1 MHIWGHF
8 NTITKHRHKVMR
20 LCFRIGLYRQGLM
33 HDLAKYSLTEFPKG
47 CIYFQGDRSPNNKER
62 EVTGISLSW
71 LHHKGRSRHHFEY
84 WLDYDETRPGCMRGM
99 RMPRR
104 YIAEMFCDRLAACQ
118 TYEKE
123 NYTQQSP
130 INFFYRGM
138 GRYFMHP
145 ETRKELGYLLTYYAE
160 RGEDETVKYIKNR
173 YLKGEVIP
181 DDYMEKDAVNGQPR
195 KPSQEPLSKARI
207 HSPEFAEFAQLDPI
221 TGMIIPPDSIDFN

>member
-8 NTITKHRHKVMR
+8 KTITKHRHKVMR

-33 HDLAKYSLTEFPKG
+33 HDLAKYSPTEFPKG

-71 LHHKGRSRHHFEY
+71 LHHKGRSKHHFEY

-118 TYEKE
+118 TYEKDK
-123 NYTQQSP
+123 YTQKSP
-130 INFFYRGM
+130 VNFFYRGM

-145 ETRKELGYLLTYYAE
+145 ETRKEIGYLLTYYAE
-160 RGEDETVKYIKNR
+160 HGEDETVRYIKHE
-173 YLKGEVIP
+173 YLKGAPVP
-181 DDYMEKDAVNGQPR
+181 DSYAERDAVNGEPR

-207 HSPEFAEFAQLDPI
+207 HSPEFAELDPV
-221 TGMIIPPDSIDFN
+221 TGMIIPPESIDFK

>member
-1 MHIWGHF
+1 
-8 NTITKHRHKVMR
+8 MR

-33 HDLAKYSLTEFPKG
+33 HDLAKYSPTEFPKG

-71 LHHKGRSRHHFEY
+71 LHHKGRSKHHFEY

-104 YIAEMFCDRLAACQ
+104 YVAEMFCDRLAACQ
-118 TYEKE
+118 TYEKDK
-123 NYTQQSP
+123 YTQESP
-130 INFFYRGM
+130 VNFFYRGM

-145 ETRKELGYLLTYYAE
+145 ETRKEIGYLLTYYAE
-160 RGEDETVKYIKNR
+160 HGEDETVRYIKHE
-173 YLKGEVIP
+173 YLKGVPVP
-181 DDYMEKDAVNGQPR
+181 DSYTERDAVNGKPR

-207 HSPEFAEFAQLDPI
+207 HSPEFAELDPV
-221 TGMIIPPDSIDFN
+221 TGMIIPPESIDFK

>member
-8 NTITKHRHKVMR
+8 KTITKHRHKVMR

-33 HDLAKYSLTEFPKG
+33 HDLAKYSPTEFPKG

-71 LHHKGRSRHHFEY
+71 LHHKGRSKHHFEY

-104 YIAEMFCDRLAACQ
+104 YVAEMFCDRLAACQ
-118 TYEKE
+118 TYEKDK
-123 NYTQQSP
+123 YTQESP
-130 INFFYRGM
+130 VNFFYRGM

-145 ETRKELGYLLTYYAE
+145 ETRKEIGYLLTYYAE
-160 RGEDETVKYIKNR
+160 HGEDETVRYIKHE
-173 YLKGEVIP
+173 YLKGAPIP
-181 DDYMEKDAVNGQPR
+181 DSYAERDAVNGKPR

-207 HSPEFAEFAQLDPI
+207 HSPEFAELDPV
-221 TGMIIPPDSIDFN
+221 TGMIIPPESIDFK

>member
-8 NTITKHRHKVMR
+8 KTITKHRHKVMR

-33 HDLAKYSLTEFPKG
+33 HDLAKYSPTEFPKG
-47 CIYFQGDRSPNNKER
+47 CIYFLGDRSPNNKER

-71 LHHKGRSRHHFEY
+71 LHHKGRSKHHFEY

-104 YIAEMFCDRLAACQ
+104 YVAEMFCDRLAACQ
-118 TYEKE
+118 TYEKDK
-123 NYTQQSP
+123 YTQESP
-130 INFFYRGM
+130 VNFFYRGM

-145 ETRKELGYLLTYYAE
+145 ETRKEIGYLLTYYAE
-160 RGEDETVKYIKNR
+160 HGEDETVRYIKHE
-173 YLKGEVIP
+173 YLKGAPVP
-181 DDYMEKDAVNGQPR
+181 DSYAERDAVNGKPR

-207 HSPEFAEFAQLDPI
+207 HSPEFAELDPV
-221 TGMIIPPDSIDFN
+221 TGMIIPPESIDFK

>member
-8 NTITKHRHKVMR
+8 KTITKHRHKVMR

-33 HDLAKYSLTEFPKG
+33 HDLAKYSPTEFPKG

-71 LHHKGRSRHHFEY
+71 LHHKGRSKHHFEY

-104 YIAEMFCDRLAACQ
+104 YVAEMFCDRLAACQ
-118 TYEKE
+118 TYEKDK
-123 NYTQQSP
+123 YTQESP
-130 INFFYRGM
+130 VNFFYRGM

-145 ETRKELGYLLTYYAE
+145 ETRKEIGYLLTYYAE
-160 RGEDETVKYIKNR
+160 HGEDETVRYIKHD
-173 YLKGEVIP
+173 YLKGAPVP
-181 DDYMEKDAVNGQPR
+181 DSYAERDAVNGKPR

-207 HSPEFAEFAQLDPI
+207 HSRVC
-221 TGMIIPPDSIDFN
+221 

>member
-138 GRYFMHP
+138 GRYFMHS

-160 RGEDETVKYIKNR
+160 HGEDETVKYIKNR
-173 YLKGEVIP
+173 YLKGEAIP

>member
-8 NTITKHRHKVMR
+8 KTITKHRHKVMR

-33 HDLAKYSLTEFPKG
+33 HDLAKYSPTEFPKG

-71 LHHKGRSRHHFEY
+71 LHHKGRSKHHFEY
-84 WLDYDETRPGCMRGM
+84 MRGM

-104 YIAEMFCDRLAACQ
+104 YVAEMFCDRLAACQ
-118 TYEKE
+118 TYEKDK
-123 NYTQQSP
+123 YTQESP
-130 INFFYRGM
+130 VNFFYRGM

-145 ETRKELGYLLTYYAE
+145 ETRKEIGYLLTYYAE
-160 RGEDETVKYIKNR
+160 HGEDETVRYIKYE
-173 YLKGEVIP
+173 YLKGVPVP
-181 DDYMEKDAVNGQPR
+181 DSYAERDAVNGKPR

-207 HSPEFAEFAQLDPI
+207 HSPEFAELDPV
-221 TGMIIPPDSIDFN
+221 TGMIIPPESIDFK